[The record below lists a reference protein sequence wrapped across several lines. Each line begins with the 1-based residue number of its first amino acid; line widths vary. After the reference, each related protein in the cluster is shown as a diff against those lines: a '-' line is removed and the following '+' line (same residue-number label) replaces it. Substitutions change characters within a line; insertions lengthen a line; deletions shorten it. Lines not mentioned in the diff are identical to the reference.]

1 MLVGSAMKVL
11 LINPPQTF
19 FPGSDAPAGNLP
31 LGLLYIAAVLQRD
44 GVEVAVLDAFMADVP
59 VRRIGDTAEIGMPYE
74 RIAEEIRRRKPDIVG
89 ISNPFTCQTQHASKV
104 ADIVKEID
112 RDVPT
117 VVGGPH
123 VSAVPEEF
131 MTESKNVDFAVRG
144 EGEYTML
151 DFVKLT
157 EGKMKAEEIP
167 GIAYRKDGKIFQT
180 PPRPFLKNLDDLPYP
195 AYDLVDMESYLNPE
209 KIEYRSFKDRSIPM
223 ITSRGCP
230 FNCVFCAVH
239 LHMGRAFRAH
249 SMDYVVNHIE
259 HVVQKYRVKTI
270 FFEDDNMTFDLQR
283 FDAICDGIIGRK
295 IRFKW
300 ETPNGI
306 RADYLTLDLLKKM
319 KRSGCQSVFFG
330 VESGDQH
337 VLDDIISK
345 SLDLKAVMNVAKM
358 CKDIGL
364 STAAFYIIGF
374 PGETKEGML
383 KTVDFA
389 LKLKKEYDVGMLL
402 HVATPSCG
410 TRLYYQC
417 KEKGYIQENLTPRA
431 FAEVRQT
438 RGNPL
443 IGTEDF
449 TPAEVKEIATM
460 AMSRYQRISMIN
472 YLKNPVKTL
481 RTVFGQPKLVRKYI
495 QNLRAD

>member
-1 MLVGSAMKVL
+1 M
-11 LINPPQTF
+11 
-19 FPGSDAPAGNLP
+19 
-31 LGLLYIAAVLQRD
+31 
-44 GVEVAVLDAFMADVP
+44 
-59 VRRIGDTAEIGMPYE
+59 E
-74 RIAEEIRRRKPDIVG
+74 R
-89 ISNPFTCQTQHASKV
+89 
-104 ADIVKEID
+104 
-112 RDVPT
+112 
-117 VVGGPH
+117 
-123 VSAVPEEF
+123 
-131 MTESKNVDFAVRG
+131 
-144 EGEYTML
+144 
-151 DFVKLT
+151 
-157 EGKMKAEEIP
+157 
-167 GIAYRKDGKIFQT
+167 
-180 PPRPFLKNLDDLPYP
+180 
-195 AYDLVDMESYLNPE
+195 YLNPE
-209 KIEYRSFKDRSIPM
+209 RIEYRSFKDRSISM

-249 SMDYVVNHIE
+249 SVDYVVNHVK
-259 HVVQKYRVKTI
+259 HVVDKYRVKTI
-270 FFEDDNMTFDLQR
+270 FFEDDNMTFDLKR
-283 FDAICDGIIGRK
+283 FDAICDRIINEK
-295 IRFKW
+295 IKFNW

-345 SLDLKAVMNVAKM
+345 SLDLNAVTNVAKM

-364 STAAFYIIGF
+364 NTAAFYIIGF
-374 PGETKEGML
+374 PGEKKEDMM

-389 LKLKKEYDVGMLL
+389 LKMKKDYDVGMLL

-417 KEKGYIQENLTPRA
+417 KEKGYVQENLTPRA

-460 AMSRYQRISMIN
+460 AVNRYQHIAMIN
-472 YLKNPVKTL
+472 YTKNPIKTL
-481 RTVFGQPKLVRKYI
+481 RAIFSQPKLVRKYI
-495 QNLRAD
+495 QSLRGD